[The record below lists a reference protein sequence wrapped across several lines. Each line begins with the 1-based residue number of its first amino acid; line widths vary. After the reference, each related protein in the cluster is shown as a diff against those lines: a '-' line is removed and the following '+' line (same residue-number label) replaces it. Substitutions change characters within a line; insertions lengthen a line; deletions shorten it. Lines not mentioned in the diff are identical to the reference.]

1 MRINISQYFLRPSF
15 TFVKTAV
22 GNLDKGFLEHLGELA
37 M

>member
-15 TFVKTAV
+15 TFVKKAV
-22 GNLDKGFLEHLGELA
+22 GNLDNGLLEHLAELA